1 MRRILRAL
9 SALFLFLGVAW
20 AADGHMVLFTEK
32 ELNAG
37 DGRVALSN
45 FNGICR
51 ATIEYVAEKPMNF
64 VVKPQNNAFMGIW
77 RHGLPAA
84 AEARQVTCDFE
95 ILNSLPEM
103 EFRVEGG
110 GMREIRKLTVE
121 RISPEEYKS
130 ATTIPNPAR
139 KRNARHGQIKKAYAG
154 APAHPVVLFGDS
166 LTDNWRG
173 GRFAYMATNFPVV
186 NAGICGDRIEHLL
199 WRIEDM
205 HDLLTTNPPA
215 VATFWIGT
223 NNFSFDANP
232 NDIARGIAKLVE
244 TVRAVCPDTKII
256 VFAIPPRGFVGRK
269 KALPFPDATNPYIA
283 SRVRTLQEAGDDKVF
298 YFDFSALLLAGD
310 AIRPEYYEGDKLHF
324 SDKGYAEVVT
334 PFVAGAIR
342 IVTAK
347 NLPPDYMR
355 KMGQWEN
362 YLRERRDMTEWNFAL
377 EEMLACETHLADL
390 PAHWMSVFVKLAAD
404 PDYTPEMPAEY
415 LRQAKEEGLPPSLRE
430 RRMEK

>member
-1 MRRILRAL
+1 MRRILCAL
-9 SALFLFLGVAW
+9 SALLLLFGTSFAGE
-20 AADGHMVLFTEK
+20 GHKVVFTEK

-45 FNGICR
+45 FTGVCR
-51 ATIEYVAEKPMNF
+51 ATIEYVAEKPMTF

-77 RHGLPAA
+77 RHRLPAA
-84 AEARQVTCDFE
+84 AEARRETCDFE
-95 ILNSLPEM
+95 ILVSLPEM

-110 GMREIRKLTVE
+110 GKREIRKLTVE
-121 RISPEEYKS
+121 RISPEEYQP

-139 KRNARHGQIKKAYAG
+139 KGNARHGQIKKAYADV
-154 APAHPVVLFGDS
+154 PAHPVVLFGDS

-173 GRFAYMATNFPVV
+173 GRFTYMATNFPAV

-199 WRIEDM
+199 WRIQDM
-205 HDLLTTNPPA
+205 HDLLTNNPPA

-223 NNFSFDANP
+223 NNFTFDADP
-232 NDIARGIAKLVE
+232 SDIGRGIANLVA
-244 TVRAVCPDTKII
+244 TLRADCPDTKII
-256 VFAIPPRGFVGRK
+256 VFAIPPRGFVSRK
-269 KALPFPDATNPYIA
+269 KALPFPDATNPHIA
-283 SRVRTLQEAGDDKVF
+283 SHVGSLQQAGDDKVF
-298 YFDFSALLLAGD
+298 YFDFSALLQDGD
-310 AIRPEYYEGDKLHF
+310 AIRPEYYENDKLHF

-342 IVTAK
+342 LVTAK

-355 KMGQWEN
+355 KMALWEN
-362 YLRERRDMTEWNFAL
+362 YLRERREMTEWNFAL

-390 PAHWMSVFVKLAAD
+390 PAHWMKVFSKLAAD

-415 LRQAKEEGLPPSLRE
+415 LRQAREEGLPPSLRE
-430 RRMEK
+430 